1 MALLTRDPAIRATKR
16 LITRT
21 PHRDSVDLRAG
32 ATVYGLVLGSTNES
46 TTVID
51 LASQAIVRWR
61 IPWTL
66 DIETDLAAFD
76 VVEGQLADNIERDDL
91 AQPEAVTLMDLPRRL
106 GTYRGRRVRG
116 WLEQLASPAD
126 GPLFGFRGPS
136 APYWEF
142 RGERPSVALI
152 AADRGPQLLRRPDD
166 GSTWVRFG
174 WFGDDVWLLCEDQ
187 HAIRTIE
194 ATRRTSLAGK
204 DLATASDVRRVAWGT
219 IACWSSH
226 SGARRRRRT
235 SQSRAR
241 VDPSSGRRSS

>member
-1 MALLTRDPAIRATKR
+1 MPPRA
-16 LITRT
+16 
-21 PHRDSVDLRAG
+21 SVDLTG
-32 ATVYGLVLGSTNES
+32 GSTVYGLVLGSTNES
-46 TTVID
+46 TTIVD

-61 IPWTL
+61 VPWPTNF
-66 DIETDLAAFD
+66 ETDLAAFD
-76 VVEGQLADNIERDDL
+76 VVEGQLAENIERDDL
-91 AQPEAVTLMDLPRRL
+91 AQPEAVTLADLPRRL
-106 GTYRGRRVRG
+106 GTYRGRRVRT
-116 WLEQLASPAD
+116 WLERLASPAD

-174 WFGDDVWLLCEDQ
+174 WFGDDVWLLCEDA

-204 DLATASDVRRVAWGT
+204 DLSTALGFRPMYVLT
-219 IACWSSH
+219 
-226 SGARRRRRT
+226 T
-235 SQSRAR
+235 LSRPLDGHCYKSCTGLLPR
-241 VDPSSGRRSS
+241 G

>member
-1 MALLTRDPAIRATKR
+1 MNILNRDTVARATKR
-16 LITRT
+16 LVARM
-21 PHRDSVDLRAG
+21 PQRASVDLAG
-32 ATVYGLVLGSTNES
+32 GSTVYGLVLGSTNES
-46 TTVID
+46 TTIVD

-61 IPWTL
+61 VPWPVNF
-66 DIETDLAAFD
+66 ETDLAAFD
-76 VVEGQLADNIERDDL
+76 VVEGQLAEDIERDDL
-91 AQPEAVTLMDLPRRL
+91 AQPEAVTLADLPRRL
-106 GTYRGRRVRG
+106 GTYRGRRVRD
-116 WLEQLASPAD
+116 WLERLASPAD

-174 WFGDDVWLLCEDQ
+174 WFGDDVWLLCEDA

-204 DLATASDVRRVAWGT
+204 DLSTALGFRPTYVLT
-219 IACWSSH
+219 
-226 SGARRRRRT
+226 T
-235 SQSRAR
+235 LSRPLDGHCYKSCTGLLPR
-241 VDPSSGRRSS
+241 G

>member
-1 MALLTRDPAIRATKR
+1 MALLNRDPAVRATKR
-16 LITRT
+16 LIERT
-21 PHRDSVDLRAG
+21 PQRASVDLSG
-32 ATVYGLVLGSTNES
+32 GSTVHGLVLGSTNES
-46 TTVID
+46 TTVVD

-61 IPWTL
+61 VPWPAHV
-66 DIETDLAAFD
+66 ETDLAAFD
-76 VVEGQLADNIERDDL
+76 VVEGQLAENVERDDL
-91 AQPEAVTLMDLPRRL
+91 AQPEAVTLLDLPRRL

-152 AADRGPQLLRRPDD
+152 GADRGPQLLRRPDD

-174 WFGDDVWLLCEDQ
+174 WFGDDVWLLCEDA

-194 ATRRTSLAGK
+194 STRRTSLSGK
-204 DLATASDVRRVAWGT
+204 DLATALGFRPTYVLT
-219 IACWSSH
+219 
-226 SGARRRRRT
+226 T
-235 SQSRAR
+235 LSRPLDGHCYKSCTGLLPR
-241 VDPSSGRRSS
+241 G

>member
-1 MALLTRDPAIRATKR
+1 MAFLGRDQAARATKR
-16 LITRT
+16 LIERT
-21 PHRDSVDLRAG
+21 PQHASVDLAPG
-32 ATVYGLVLGSTNES
+32 STVFGLVLGSTNES
-46 TTVID
+46 TTVVD

-61 IPWTL
+61 VPWPAN
-66 DIETDLAAFD
+66 DETDLAAFD
-76 VVEGQLADNIERDDL
+76 VVEGQLAENIERNDL
-91 AQPEAVTLMDLPRRL
+91 AQPEAVTLADLPRRL
-106 GTYRGRRVRG
+106 GTYRGRRVRH

-174 WFGDDVWLLCEDQ
+174 WFGDDVWLLCEDA

-194 ATRRTSLAGK
+194 STRRTSLSGK
-204 DLATASDVRRVAWGT
+204 ELATALGFRPTYVLT
-219 IACWSSH
+219 
-226 SGARRRRRT
+226 T
-235 SQSRAR
+235 LSRPLDGHCYKSCTGLLPR
-241 VDPSSGRRSS
+241 G